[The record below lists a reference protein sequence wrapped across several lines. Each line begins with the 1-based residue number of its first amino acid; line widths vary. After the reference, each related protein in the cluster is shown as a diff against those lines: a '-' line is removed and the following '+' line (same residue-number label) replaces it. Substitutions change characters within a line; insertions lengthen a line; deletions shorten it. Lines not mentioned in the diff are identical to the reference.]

1 MSFIDKITGK
11 FHNFIRF
18 ENLNPD
24 DNFDFEE
31 EFDGIMAVNN
41 INIFKKAFLKYPE
54 LKEVIWSG
62 FYHCLNTLNFKHE
75 SLTVLNKNFDLIVDL
90 LQGNDRNVVVPN
102 SVKIEYQKGNVL
114 ATFHNH
120 FNGAILPSIND
131 FNNSILPKL
140 NFTVITSENVLG
152 IIVNDNDSLDS
163 DSFQLLIN
171 DFKLFEVYLNFCFT
185 KEEYFNLKNLK
196 NNFSGDEFN
205 KQREALFNN
214 YIFKNLEKFVL
225 EFNNRMEKYNVY
237 YVYIK
242 L

>member
-1 MSFIDKITGK
+1 
-11 FHNFIRF
+11 
-18 ENLNPD
+18 LNPD

-54 LKEVIWSG
+54 LKEVIWIG